1 MQIRLL
7 AVGDRQPSW
16 VVSAFDVYARRLP
29 RQWQFSAETIPAA
42 DRQRSQ
48 AADKAVE
55 KEGSKLLARL
65 KPAEQLILL
74 DEAGKQ
80 FSSREL
86 AGRLQNW
93 QGTGNDLAFVIGGPD
108 GVAHKVRDRANLVW
122 SLSRLTL
129 PHGFARVLFIE
140 QIYRAWTLTTGHPYH
155 RDRL

>member
-29 RQWQFSAETIPAA
+29 RQWQFSAENIPTA

-86 AGRLQNW
+86 AGRLLNW
-93 QGTGNDLAFVIGGPD
+93 QGAGNALAFIIGGPD
-108 GVAHKVRDRANLVW
+108 GD
-122 SLSRLTL
+122 
-129 PHGFARVLFIE
+129 P
-140 QIYRAWTLTTGHPYH
+140 
-155 RDRL
+155 